1 MSLPFQRSQ
10 ALPCGH
16 RLCLPAR
23 KVGRALWRSGGSG
36 RKSALNAKSALDR
49 LRHRHYHIA
58 MSKATTVPLP
68 SEIMERLETL
78 SELTHRP
85 ASFYIQLAL
94 EEKLEDIELAYI
106 GESRLEE
113 LRASQADVV
122 AWEDVKK
129 ENGL

>member
-1 MSLPFQRSQ
+1 MQNRLLT
-10 ALPCGH
+10 ACG
-16 RLCLPAR
+16 
-23 KVGRALWRSGGSG
+23 
-36 RKSALNAKSALDR
+36 
-49 LRHRHYHIA
+49 HRHYHIA